1 MHERFLHEDM
11 NTLSSHRLLSICYS
25 LLAIS
30 FLFVSACTHVIPRFG
45 IGGRYLEG
53 KSEVTK
59 SRGGN
64 IDKAI
69 LSLEAVVREDPTY
82 QDSLTL
88 LGRAYYKKGRYEDA
102 KLILQRAL
110 VVNKEDEI
118 AWIVLGLAQMGLGDD
133 GRGLESIKGGLT
145 LLSKAMRDSYRGFNP
160 WDLNGLVRS
169 SLRRSIV
176 LATKGLEDK
185 ENLIRA
191 TELLLARIDDEE
203 IWRGREVNMERRRE
217 AEH

>member
-1 MHERFLHEDM
+1 MR
-11 NTLSSHRLLSICYS
+11 TLSPHRFSVISYILVVIVYW
-25 LLAIS
+25 LAS
-30 FLFVSACTHVIPRFG
+30 GCTHIIPRFG

-53 KSEVTK
+53 KGEVTK
-59 SRGGN
+59 SRGGD

-82 QDSLTL
+82 QDSITL
-88 LGRAYYKKGRYEDA
+88 LGRAYYKKSRYEDA

-118 AWIVLGLAQMGLGDD
+118 GWIVLGLAQMRLGDD

-145 LLSKAMRDSYRGFNP
+145 LLSKAMRDGYRGFNP

-185 ENLIRA
+185 EDLIRA

-203 IWRGREVNMERRRE
+203 IWRGREANVERRRE
-217 AEH
+217 AAN